1 MDRETNHNVNKEKDK
16 VCIIYIKKNH
26 PDTCAPFHLIVAEHT
41 LLYSTHG
48 TGSA

>member
-1 MDRETNHNVNKEKDK
+1 MDRETIHNMNKEK
-16 VCIIYIKKNH
+16 VNTHTHTNTHH
-26 PDTCAPFHLIVAEHT
+26 PDTCDPFHLIVAEHI